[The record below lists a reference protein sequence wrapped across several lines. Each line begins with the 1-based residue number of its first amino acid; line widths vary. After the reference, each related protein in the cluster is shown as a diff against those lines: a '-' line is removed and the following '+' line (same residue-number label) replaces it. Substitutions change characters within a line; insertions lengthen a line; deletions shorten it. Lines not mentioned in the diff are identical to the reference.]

1 MTFKIIDLKGYKQYP
16 TDPLVCVLGLRD
28 PAMYIPLPSALLP
41 IRKTTLKI
49 YILNQVICDH

>member
-1 MTFKIIDLKGYKQYP
+1 MTFKTIDLKGYKQYP

-28 PAMYIPLPSALLP
+28 PAVDIPLCSASLP
-41 IRKTTLKI
+41 IRETTLKI